1 MTVTYKAGDSIV
13 ITSGDTETQFE
24 ILEASV
30 SQVRIRDIIR
40 DIPSTLRISELEEMV
55 VSGAAIIHQ
64 KKIETRSILQNDAL
78 DFASYPEELKKE
90 ARDRYIFVTGIL
102 DLDLPSRS
110 ERVITPHIQSIFEE
124 NTKNKNNFEY
134 LDKKPS
140 ARSVQRWIVLYVEGN
155 ESIRAL
161 IPRRADKG
169 NRKPKVDPII
179 EPYIKLAIEH
189 FKQPENPSIAKAHKE
204 LKTLIDFDNKKISD
218 PQKKMKVPTKTAF
231 IKRLAKEAPKELEIA
246 RKGKEATRKTFR
258 TAKLPQE
265 ISLILQRVE
274 ADHTQLDLF
283 IVDEEA
289 NLILGRPY
297 VTAILDYKSK
307 CVLGFYIGFEFPSY
321 LSIAKALRHAIL
333 PKTYVKER
341 YPNVVNS
348 YDCYGLPKVLVVDR
362 GKDFESIALKDACL
376 DLNIRIQRNPAKHPW
391 YKGSIESF
399 FKSKNNELLND
410 MSGKAFPDIVDTN
423 AYNPEKHAIMTMGLF
438 MEVFHIWLIDCYH
451 QDKVS
456 RGTIIPSESWKE
468 DLDKIPPR
476 SMNKDALDIVLSET
490 DSKKNDKGGVTYNY
504 IQYDSDELHTLRAEV
519 GLKKVWFKY
528 DREDLGQIR
537 VLDERNPQ
545 KKVYFTVPAIKQ
557 SYARGLSLH
566 QHKTI
571 LAFNKKYLDG
581 KTNPEALATAKMM
594 INELI
599 KENLAS
605 RKPGKVGTNQ
615 KISRYKNI
623 GQQKDNTVTGT
634 VVDDSNSSISEGV
647 PKPDI
652 EKEQTS
658 KIDQISGYDGQNNTL
673 PDKLD
678 F

>member
-1 MTVTYKAGDSIV
+1 MTVTYKTGDFIV
-13 ITSGDTETQFE
+13 ITSSNTETQLE
-24 ILEASV
+24 ILEASI
-30 SQVRIRDIIR
+30 SQVRLRDIIR
-40 DIPSTLRISELEEMV
+40 DIASTLMVSELDEMIV
-55 VSGAAIIHQ
+55 AGIAHIHQ
-64 KKIETRSILQNDAL
+64 KKIETRRILQSDAM

-90 ARDRYIFVTGIL
+90 ARDRFIFVTGIL
-102 DLDLPSRS
+102 DLDLPSHS
-110 ERVITPHIQSIFEE
+110 EQRITPHIQSLFEE
-124 NTKNKNNFEY
+124 NTNNKNNFEHIE
-134 LDKKPS
+134 KNPS
-140 ARSVQRWIVLYVEGN
+140 ARTVQRWIVLYVEGN

-161 IPRRADKG
+161 IPRRAEKG
-169 NRKPKVDPII
+169 NRKPKVEPII
-179 EPYIKLAIEH
+179 EPYIKLAIAH
-189 FKQPENPSIAKAHKE
+189 FKKPENPSIAIAYGE
-204 LKTLIDFDNKKISD
+204 LKTLIDFDNKKITD
-218 PQKKMKVPTKTAF
+218 PHKKMKVPTKTAF
-231 IKRLAKEAPKELEIA
+231 IKRLTKEAPKELMIA
-246 RKGKEATRKTFR
+246 RKGKEATRRTFK

-274 ADHTQLDLF
+274 IDHTQLDLF
-283 IVDEEA
+283 VVDEKA

-410 MSGKAFPDIVDTN
+410 KSGKAFPNIVDTN
-423 AYNPEKHAIMTMGLF
+423 AYKPEKHAIITMGLF
-438 MEVFHIWLIDCYH
+438 MEIFHIWLIDCYH

-456 RGTIIPSESWKE
+456 RGTIIPSDSWKK
-468 DLDKIPPR
+468 DLDKVPLRP
-476 SMNKDALDIVLSET
+476 MNKDALDIVLSET
-490 DSKKNDKGGVTYNY
+490 DKKKNDKGGVTYNY
-504 IQYDSDELHTLRAEV
+504 IQYDNDELYKLRAEI
-519 GLKKVWFKY
+519 GFKKVWFKY

-545 KKVYFTVPAIKQ
+545 KKIYFTVPALKQ
-557 SYARGLSLH
+557 SYARDLSLH

-581 KTNPEALATAKMM
+581 KTDPEALATAKMM

-605 RKPGKVGTNQ
+605 RKSGKISTTQ

-623 GQQKDNTVTGT
+623 GQQKDNSVTGT
-634 VVDDSNSSISEGV
+634 VVDDSDNNISEGV

-652 EKEQTS
+652 QKDKSS
-658 KIDQISGYDGQNNTL
+658 KIEKISGYDGESNTL
-673 PDKLD
+673 PDELD